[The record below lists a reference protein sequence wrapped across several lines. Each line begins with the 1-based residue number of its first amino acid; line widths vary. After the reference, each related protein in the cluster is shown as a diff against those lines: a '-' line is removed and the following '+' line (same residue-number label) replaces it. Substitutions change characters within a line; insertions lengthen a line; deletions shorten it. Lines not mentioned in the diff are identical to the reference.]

1 MRRNGWPPYW
11 LTNRTRIHLLRVL
24 MDAEHI
30 ANGMIMWYQLL
41 HLTFVVSSSAL
52 VAIDRMSRNGSL
64 S

>member
-1 MRRNGWPPYW
+1 
-11 LTNRTRIHLLRVL
+11 